1 MENPI
6 IETRQKL
13 IDHIK
18 NYNKDEPTIAD
29 YQALYLAITGY
40 SNIIN
45 NIKGTED
52 LLNFYKDCDLK
63 HEFFQK
69 KLVTEII
76 KQNSSII
83 NSSGTLSI
91 LINNLKIEDEELKK
105 DLVIGIV
112 NKRSWIIKDLINS
125 TKLSTFINELK
136 ITDD

>member
-1 MENPI
+1 MDNGADNNDIFVQQVLDTLNMLNNINFQNTNMENPI

-52 LLNFYKDCDLK
+52 LLNFYKD
-63 HEFFQK
+63 
-69 KLVTEII
+69 KLY
-76 KQNSSII
+76 
-83 NSSGTLSI
+83 LSNTAFPI
-91 LINNLKIEDEELKK
+91 ALPHNI
-105 DLVIGIV
+105 
-112 NKRSWIIKDLINS
+112 
-125 TKLSTFINELK
+125 
-136 ITDD
+136 